1 MARKRTSST
10 TKATGVKLRAK
21 REPALRKADT
31 GGWMRQREAVGIE
44 TIGPGAAPRPDVQ
57 ILADPAGQEHFAVV
71 PIDAWRRTEA
81 ALEDAGDAARI
92 AAGRAEP
99 GLTRDQ
105 LDRLLAGVHPLRV
118 WREARGLSVAGLA
131 ESAGV
136 SVNAIRDIEIGR
148 TEGRVRVLNELAR
161 VLELDIEDLLASLD

>member
-1 MARKRTSST
+1 MARKQTSGIAKT
-10 TKATGVKLRAK
+10 TGGMIRAK
-21 REPALRKADT
+21 REAL
-31 GGWMRQREAVGIE
+31 GIE
-44 TIGPGAAPRPDVQ
+44 TIGSGAAPRPDVQ
-57 ILADPAGQEHFAVV
+57 ILADPAGHEHFAVV

-105 LDRLLAGVHPLRV
+105 LDRLLTGVHPLRV
-118 WREARGLSVAGLA
+118 WREAGGLSVAELA
-131 ESAGV
+131 KSAGA

-148 TEGRVRVLNELAR
+148 TEGRVRVLAELAR